1 MPPPDWGYR
10 LAAAQRVYRR
20 REGIGIL
27 ILPLFY
33 VFLNL
38 LFVRHVRG
46 LLRINRCHEMAPR
59 VGRNL
64 IARYQLGVS
73 ATLDVRPAAV
83 SALQTLGHAE
93 VAGTRLAAKL
103 LKSGTSPSVAPATK
117 GTKRLLVRLDLRLG
131 IACDT

>member
-1 MPPPDWGYR
+1 
-10 LAAAQRVYRR
+10 
-20 REGIGIL
+20 
-27 ILPLFY
+27 
-33 VFLNL
+33 
-38 LFVRHVRG
+38 
-46 LLRINRCHEMAPR
+46 MAPR